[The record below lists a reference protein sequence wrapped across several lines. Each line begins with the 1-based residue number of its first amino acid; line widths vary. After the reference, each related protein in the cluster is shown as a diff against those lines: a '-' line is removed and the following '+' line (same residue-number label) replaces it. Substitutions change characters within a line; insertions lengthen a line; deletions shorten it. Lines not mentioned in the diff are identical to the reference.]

1 MSMSRYLW
9 TVAHD
14 LRAHVHPVVDSGVA
28 QDTLTNAIRILTA
41 LANALESDPP
51 PELAAPAEFAAQPVD
66 TDRLPGPPESPAV
79 YRTTGAAIAAVAK
92 TLDDGS
98 ATPEQARADI
108 AWEKALL
115 DAAIARM
122 DAAETAMAPVV
133 VDPRMN
139 IDRDALEAYLRRE
152 AGSDDLTITAFRPI
166 LGGRSRQTALFTIAN
181 APGLPED
188 LVVQRSLPGLV
199 PGPAF
204 VGEEGQFALLEALHA
219 AGLKVPKPYFLETG
233 AEALGAAFVITDRSP
248 GAPSQPDYW
257 SKVEPESVAIDLAR
271 QMALL
276 HAQPY
281 EALQPKLARSRER
294 YDREGWLEDLERF
307 AESWH
312 DMRHWPSIA
321 ISAAIAWM
329 RANVDCLDDRRALVH
344 NDMIFHNILAAD
356 GAITAVLDWEQ
367 TCVGH
372 PGEDL
377 GYCYPAVTM
386 ATDWAKFMAA
396 YAEAGGPPITQRQI
410 DFFALRAG
418 LRMLLLVMQGGRD
431 AFEKRGAEGVLVAS
445 ANAHWSQRFIHRFS
459 GVLTDVLGRY

>member
-14 LRAHVHPVVDSGVA
+14 LQAYVHPAVDSGVA

-41 LANALESDPP
+41 VANAIESEPP
-51 PELAAPAEFAAQPVD
+51 PELAAPAAFAAEPVD
-66 TDRLPGPPESPAV
+66 SDRLPGPSENPAV
-79 YRTTGAAIAAVAK
+79 YRATGAAIAAMAK
-92 TLDDGS
+92 ELDDGRT
-98 ATPEQARADI
+98 TPEQARANL
-108 AWEKALL
+108 AWEKTLL

-122 DAAETAMAPVV
+122 DAAETATAPVII
-133 VDPRMN
+133 DPRMN
-139 IDRDALEAYLRRE
+139 IDRAALEAYLRE
-152 AGSDDLTITAFRPI
+152 QTGSADLSITAFRPI
-166 LGGRSRQTALFTIAN
+166 LGGRSRQTALFSVAN
-181 APGLPED
+181 APRLPSD

-204 VGEEGQFALLEALHA
+204 VGEEGQYALLEALHA

-233 AEALGAAFVITDRSP
+233 DEALGAAFVVTDRSP

-281 EALQPKLARSRER
+281 EALAPKLAQSRVR
-294 YDREGWLEDLERF
+294 YDRDAWLEEVDRF

-312 DMRHWPSIA
+312 SLRHWPSIA

-344 NDMIFHNILAAD
+344 NDMIFHNILSED

-377 GYCYPAVTM
+377 GYCYPAVSM
-386 ATDWAKFMAA
+386 ATDWSKFMAA
-396 YAEAGGPPITQRQI
+396 YAQAGGPPITQRQV
-410 DFFALRAG
+410 DFFALRAA

-445 ANAHWSQRFIHRFS
+445 ANAHWSQRFVHRFS
-459 GVLTDVLGRY
+459 GVVTDVLARY